1 MTIFNNYARY
11 YDLLYRDKN
20 YSGEAEFIDR
30 LIQSQAPN
38 TSTILEL
45 GCGTGNHALLLAEKG
60 YCVRGVDLSE
70 EMLKCAA
77 ARCERVEPELA
88 ARLQFSQGD
97 LRQVRLVGVGDS
109 LPLGTASQNEN
120 LKFDVILSLFH
131 VISYQTTNE
140 DLLAAFTTAKTHLK
154 PGGIFIFDV
163 WYGPAVLSD
172 PPAVRIKRLEDS
184 SIQVT
189 RIAEPIMY
197 PNENLVDVN
206 YQVFIKDK
214 NSGAIDELT
223 ETHRMRYLFRTELE
237 LLLSQL
243 QLHII
248 DEREWLTNDLP
259 GFKTWGVYFIVGN

>member
-1 MTIFNNYARY
+1 LTTFNNYARY
-11 YDLLYRDKN
+11 YDLLYRDKD
-20 YSGEAEFIDR
+20 YTAEAEFIDR
-30 LIQSQAPN
+30 LIQTQAPN

-45 GCGTGNHALLLAEKG
+45 GCGTGNHALLLATAG
-60 YCVRGVDLSE
+60 YCVSGVDLSA
-70 EMLKCAA
+70 EMLEYAQ
-77 ARCERVEPELA
+77 ARCDRAKPELA

-97 LRQVRLVGVGDS
+97 LRQVRLD
-109 LPLGTASQNEN
+109 
-120 LKFDVILSLFH
+120 LKFDAILSLFH

-140 DLLAAFTTAKTHLK
+140 DLLAAFTTAKIHLK

-172 PPAVRIKRLEDS
+172 PPTTRIKRLEDP

-214 NSGAIDELT
+214 TSGAIGELT

-243 QLHII
+243 RLHII
-248 DEREWLTNDLP
+248 EEREWLTNARP

>member
-11 YDLLYRDKN
+11 YDLLYRDKD
-20 YSGEAEFIDR
+20 YTAEAKFIDR
-30 LIQSQAPN
+30 LIQSKAPN

-45 GCGTGNHALLLAEKG
+45 GCGTGNHALLLATAG
-60 YCVRGVDLSE
+60 YRVHGVDLST
-70 EMLKCAA
+70 EMLKYAQ
-77 ARCERVEPELA
+77 ARCDLVEPELA
-88 ARLQFSQGD
+88 AKLQFSQGD
-97 LRQVRLVGVGDS
+97 LRQVRLDI
-109 LPLGTASQNEN
+109 
-120 LKFDVILSLFH
+120 KFDVILSLFH
-131 VISYQTTNE
+131 VISYQTTNA
-140 DLLAAFTTAKTHLK
+140 DLLAALETVKTHLK
-154 PGGIFIFDV
+154 PGGTFIFDV

-172 PPAVRIKRLEDS
+172 PPTIRIKRLEDK

-237 LLLSQL
+237 LLLNRL
-243 QLHII
+243 QMYII
-248 DEREWLTNDLP
+248 EDGEWLTHHQP
-259 GFKTWGVYFIVGN
+259 GLNTWGVYFVVGN

>member
-11 YDLLYRDKN
+11 YDLLYRDKDYN
-20 YSGEAEFIDR
+20 AEAEFIDR
-30 LIQSQAPN
+30 LIQAQAPN

-60 YCVRGVDLSE
+60 YFVRGVDLSDR
-70 EMLKCAA
+70 MLACAQ
-77 ARCERVEPELA
+77 ERSDRAEPELA

-97 LRQVRLVGVGDS
+97 LREVRLD
-109 LPLGTASQNEN
+109 
-120 LKFDVILSLFH
+120 LKFDAIVSLFH
-131 VISYQTTNE
+131 VISYQTTNK
-140 DLLAAFTTAKTHLK
+140 DLLAAFETAKTHLK

-172 PPAVRIKRLEDS
+172 PPVVRIKRLEDR

-214 NSGAIDELT
+214 DSGAIDELT

-243 QLHII
+243 QMYII
-248 DEREWLTNDLP
+248 EDGEWLTHHQP
-259 GFKTWGVYFIVGN
+259 GLNTWGVYFIVGN

>member
-11 YDLLYRDKN
+11 YDLLYRDKD
-20 YSGEAEFIDR
+20 YTAEAEFIDR
-30 LIQSQAPN
+30 LIQSKAPN
-38 TSTILEL
+38 TNTILEL
-45 GCGTGNHALLLAEKG
+45 GCGTGNHALLLAKAG
-60 YCVRGVDLSE
+60 YHLHGVDLSA
-70 EMLKCAA
+70 EMLKYAQ
-77 ARCERVEPELA
+77 ARCDRLEPELA
-88 ARLQFSQGD
+88 AKLQFSCGD
-97 LRQVRLVGVGDS
+97 LRQIRL
-109 LPLGTASQNEN
+109 N
-120 LKFDVILSLFH
+120 LKFDAILSLFH

-140 DLLAAFTTAKTHLK
+140 DLLAALATVKTHLN

-172 PPAVRIKRLEDS
+172 PPVVRIKRLEDQ

-189 RIAEPIMY
+189 RIAEPIMH

-243 QLHII
+243 QMQII
-248 DEREWLTNDLP
+248 EDGEWLTNAPP
-259 GFKTWGVYFIVGN
+259 GLNTWGVYFVVGN